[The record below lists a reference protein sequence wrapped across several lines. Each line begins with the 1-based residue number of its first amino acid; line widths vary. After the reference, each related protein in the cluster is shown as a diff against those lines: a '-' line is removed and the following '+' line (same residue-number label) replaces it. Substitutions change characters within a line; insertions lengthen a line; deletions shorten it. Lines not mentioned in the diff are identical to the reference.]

1 MRSTL
6 HNNNNNKYIVSSLN
20 IHVIHKNSHKY
31 LLENSFTH
39 HYSLLIII
47 RLIFICACRHH
58 LKLQS
63 AGLYLLPRT
72 IKLWITLNT
81 TKLPKVHVVAY
92 NTYTLHTYTPKRIY
106 TYIHTASS
114 FQESL
119 IIKKG
124 P

>member
-1 MRSTL
+1 MS
-6 HNNNNNKYIVSSLN
+6 YIKIL
-20 IHVIHKNSHKY
+20 IITY
-31 LLENSFTH
+31 ENSFTH

-47 RLIFICACRHH
+47 RLIFICTCRHH

-106 TYIHTASS
+106 TYIHTSSS

-119 IIKKG
+119 IIKKVLNKMSIFLFCLYFFL
-124 P
+124 PH